1 MERRGFFNSPPNAA
15 IATNATFRAGTSPA
29 GRWCGILAGLWAF
42 SAGADI
48 LYRAGQGGAMLF
60 WIFAA
65 ALAAVVIATLWRAA
79 SAAPIALGTA
89 EHDMSVYRDQL
100 AEVERD
106 LARGVIAPEEAGRL
120 RVEISRR
127 ILALD
132 RQRAAGEGGA
142 RGPRLAVPL
151 LAALAAAGAVAL
163 YARLGTPEMPDMPM
177 SGRLAAAEDL
187 RAARPTQAAA
197 EAAVP
202 PETVAPDPEFAAL
215 MDKLRASTEDHPDL
229 AEGFRLLATYEARLG
244 NFAAAAR
251 AKAHYISLLP
261 PAQVSAD
268 DQAELTD
275 LLIRAAGGIVT
286 ADAEAAIAAT
296 LQRDPVNGTARFY
309 QGLMEFQTG
318 RPDRAFGIWRV
329 LLERGPQDAPWIPY
343 LRDNIATVAALAGV
357 DYAPPAALPGPSAAD
372 MAAAAD
378 MSGEDRS
385 AMIRGMVEGLETRLA
400 DGGGSPAEW
409 ARLIG
414 ALGVLGEGDRAL
426 AARDAARAAYA
437 GDAAALAEIDDAG
450 ARAGLA
456 P

>member
-1 MERRGFFNSPPNAA
+1 
-15 IATNATFRAGTSPA
+15 
-29 GRWCGILAGLWAF
+29 
-42 SAGADI
+42 
-48 LYRAGQGGAMLF
+48 MLF

-385 AMIRGMVEGLETRLA
+385 AMIRGMVEGLEARLA